1 MPGNFCT
8 FCKINCGPRDRS
20 CPNCLRPFSSGGG
33 NSSSKSRIEPGDK
46 SRTPS
51 ENTQLVESFNQNLGI
66 LVLGFLIFLL
76 VGVFALLAI
85 SSDSGHGEYMFKK
98 LLPRTVWI
106 MTNKS
111 GGSGALISL
120 EKKLVIT
127 NNHVIAGN
135 TDAIVF
141 FPRYSSL
148 GVLVTKPMDYVNNR
162 DAAIPAKVVY
172 TNPEKDIAFLEL
184 ASVPVDAKEMFRNQR
199 SPEVGSKVFVLGQ
212 SGINFTTPNEIS
224 GTLWRISIGT
234 VRQVYDK
241 EIPYK
246 QFPLV
251 KAKIAETQTATNNG
265 DSGGPVVND
274 RGNLVAIV
282 TGNDGTSNG
291 VDYNIDITE
300 INKCLESY
308 LKSTIKTNP

>member
-1 MPGNFCT
+1 M
-8 FCKINCGPRDRS
+8 
-20 CPNCLRPFSSGGG
+20 
-33 NSSSKSRIEPGDK
+33 
-46 SRTPS
+46 
-51 ENTQLVESFNQNLGI
+51 
-66 LVLGFLIFLL
+66 
-76 VGVFALLAI
+76 
-85 SSDSGHGEYMFKK
+85 
-98 LLPRTVWI
+98 
-106 MTNKS
+106 
-111 GGSGALISL
+111 
-120 EKKLVIT
+120 
-127 NNHVIAGN
+127 
-135 TDAIVF
+135 
-141 FPRYSSL
+141 
-148 GVLVTKPMDYVNNR
+148 
-162 DAAIPAKVVY
+162 
-172 TNPEKDIAFLEL
+172 EL

>member
-51 ENTQLVESFNQNLGI
+51 ENTQLIESFNQNLGI

-76 VGVFALLAI
+76 VGVFALSII
-85 SSDSGHGEYMFKK
+85 SSDSGHGEDMFKK

-106 MTNKS
+106 NTKT
-111 GGSGALISL
+111 GTGSGSLISV
-120 EKKLVIT
+120 EKKLIIT
-127 NNHVIAGN
+127 NNHVIAG
-135 TDAIVF
+135 TSEIEVF
-141 FPRYSSL
+141 FPRYSL
-148 GVLVTKPMDYVNNR
+148 KVLDTNPMNYFKNR

-184 ASVPVDAKEMFRNQR
+184 ASVPEDAKEMFRSQR

-212 SGINFTTPNEIS
+212 SGIKFTTPNEIS

-241 EIPYK
+241 EIQYK

-251 KAKIAETQTATNNG
+251 KAKIAETQTATNKG

-300 INKCLESY
+300 INKCLEAY